1 MTRTFHLAPLALL
14 LASCATVNPAP
25 TYDLIVRNGT
35 IVDGS
40 GGQPFTGDV
49 GVRGDRIVAVAP
61 HLDGVA
67 PRTIDA
73 TGLAV
78 APGFVNMLSWANDSL
93 IEDGAGESDVRQG
106 VTLEVM
112 GEGWSEGPLTE
123 KMVADSLKQQ
133 GDIKHPISWRT
144 LRQYQTFMEQRGIAP
159 NIASFVGATT
169 VRMHELGEDDVDPT
183 PAQLAKMQ
191 NLVRAAMNEG
201 AMGLGTS
208 LIYAPATFA
217 ETPELIALATASAQ
231 CGGMYISHMRNES
244 DNLIE
249 SVDELIAIAKASG
262 GPAEIYHLKQAGRG
276 NWGKLDGVIQR
287 VEAARAA
294 GVRVSANM
302 YTYVAGATGLDAAMP
317 PWVRAGGYDAWA
329 ARLKDPKIRARVIAE
344 MKVKPVGWDNLYYQ
358 AASPDRVLFLEFKNP
373 ALKQYTG
380 KTLAEVAK
388 LRGTSPEDT
397 AIDLVI
403 ADGTRVGTAYFLM
416 DEANVARQT
425 ALPWMSFGSDA
436 EASAPRGKFLLS
448 STHPR
453 AYGNVARLLGKYVRD
468 EHRLSLA
475 EAVRKLTSLPAA
487 NLGIKDRG
495 LVRPGMMA
503 DLAIFDPATIADKAT
518 FEQPQQFAVGMRHVV
533 VNGQPVLLDGEMT
546 EARPGRAVHG
556 PGTGRCPPQ

>member
-1 MTRTFHLAPLALL
+1 
-14 LASCATVNPAP
+14 
-25 TYDLIVRNGT
+25 
-35 IVDGS
+35 
-40 GGQPFTGDV
+40 
-49 GVRGDRIVAVAP
+49 
-61 HLDGVA
+61 
-67 PRTIDA
+67 
-73 TGLAV
+73 
-78 APGFVNMLSWANDSL
+78 
-93 IEDGAGESDVRQG
+93 
-106 VTLEVM
+106 
-112 GEGWSEGPLTE
+112 
-123 KMVADSLKQQ
+123 
-133 GDIKHPISWRT
+133 
-144 LRQYQTFMEQRGIAP
+144 
-159 NIASFVGATT
+159 
-169 VRMHELGEDDVDPT
+169 
-183 PAQLAKMQ
+183 
-191 NLVRAAMNEG
+191 
-201 AMGLGTS
+201 
-208 LIYAPATFA
+208 
-217 ETPELIALATASAQ
+217 
-231 CGGMYISHMRNES
+231 MRNES
-244 DNLIE
+244 DNLLE

-276 NWGKLDGVIQR
+276 NWGKLDAVIER

-518 FEQPQQFAVGMRHVV
+518 FEQPQQFAIGMRHVV
-533 VNGQPVLLDGEMT
+533 VNGQPVLLDGEIT

-556 PGTGRCPPQ
+556 PGTGRCPPR

>member
-518 FEQPQQFAVGMRHVV
+518 FEQPQQFAVGMRHVL
-533 VNGQPVLLDGEMT
+533 VNGHPVLLDGEMT

-556 PGTGRCPPQ
+556 PGTGRCPPR